1 MKTLLIFRHGK
12 AEERAPGGDKDRALT
27 PRGERDVARVA
38 GHLAAQAG
46 MPDRIVTS
54 DARRAQH
61 TATIVAETIGFP
73 GTVQP
78 EPRLYGAG
86 EDTLVTIVHELSD
99 EADAVVLVGH
109 NPGFELLGNLLVAAD
124 TPIPELPTAGLI
136 HLEFDVTHW
145 HDVQRGTGRLRG
157 VYTPRQPAEEDA

>member
-12 AEERAPGGDKDRALT
+12 AEEHAPGGDRDRALT

-38 GHLAAQAG
+38 HHLAVHAG
-46 MPDRIVTS
+46 VPDSIITS
-54 DARRAQH
+54 DARRAEQ

-73 GTVQP
+73 GAVQA
-78 EPRLYGAG
+78 EPRLYNSG
-86 EDTLVTIVHELSD
+86 EDSLVKIVRELPD
-99 EADAVVLVGH
+99 QADAVVLVGH
-109 NPGFELLGNLLVAAD
+109 NPGFERLGNLLVEPG

-145 HDVQRGTGRLRG
+145 QDIRPGTGRLRG
-157 VYTPRQPAEEDA
+157 VYTPRQPAEEVT